1 MNSGDLLQWLWE
13 ATLAVSAA
21 IALVLLLRQPMRRNF
36 GASVAY
42 ACWLLVPAL
51 LVAISLPAMHGSG
64 VGAEVLTLPV
74 PTSADL
80 ADTGS
85 SVRTAQGFGPFF
97 WGSAALWLIA
107 AWGVGVLAMLGRMA
121 LQQRA
126 FQRHLGSLQRRHDG
140 FLLQADCDA
149 GLPAVVGVWRSRIV
163 VPRDFDHRFD
173 PQERHVMLVHERSH
187 IDAGDLHA
195 NALAALLRCLFWFHP
210 LAHYAGARFRQDQEM
225 ACDARVI
232 RAHPASRRAYAQAM
246 LKAQLACMPLPIGC
260 HWAPIHPIKER
271 IQMLKQSLPGTTRWL
286 SGSVLTALLTLG
298 AGATAWSAQPAAAAS
313 SIAMASIPQ
322 GSVNISVSTLDPDMP
337 AVWQKTLPLNQP
349 FSFQLRQFGELWDV
363 DGIATQSPD
372 PGIVTL
378 SLTYAKNGAVV
389 NAA

>member
-1 MNSGDLLQWLWE
+1 MTW
-13 ATLAVSAA
+13 
-21 IALVLLLRQPMRRNF
+21 
-36 GASVAY
+36 
-42 ACWLLVPAL
+42 
-51 LVAISLPAMHGSG
+51 
-64 VGAEVLTLPV
+64 
-74 PTSADL
+74 
-80 ADTGS
+80 
-85 SVRTAQGFGPFF
+85 
-97 WGSAALWLIA
+97 
-107 AWGVGVLAMLGRMA
+107 
-121 LQQRA
+121 QQRA

-232 RAHPASRRAYAQAM
+232 RAHPASRRVYAQAM

>member
-21 IALVLLLRQPMRRNF
+21 IALVLLLRQPMRRHF

-126 FQRHLGSLQRRHDG
+126 FQRHLGSLQRRHDD
-140 FLLQADCDA
+140 LLQADCDA

-232 RAHPASRRAYAQAM
+232 RAHPASRRVYAQAM

-322 GSVNISVSTLDPDMP
+322 GSVNISVSTLDPEMP

>member
-21 IALVLLLRQPMRRNF
+21 IALVLLLRQPMRRHF

-121 LQQRA
+121 LQQHA
-126 FQRHLGSLQRRHDG
+126 FQRHLGSLQRRHDD
-140 FLLQADCDA
+140 LLQADCDA

-187 IDAGDLHA
+187 IDARDLHA

-232 RAHPASRRAYAQAM
+232 RAHPASRRVYAQAM

-298 AGATAWSAQPAAAAS
+298 AGATAWSGQPAAAAS